1 MPGNTELL
9 TLIGQYSNLIL
20 SFHCSSHNT
29 YSHNIVR
36 DALVVVAGHWTWA
49 VLSSILAASVLG
61 MASVQVLSHI
71 SQSQ

>member
-1 MPGNTELL
+1 ML
-9 TLIGQYSNLIL
+9 LIL
-20 SFHCSSHNT
+20 SSDWSSHNT

-61 MASVQVLSHI
+61 MASVQVSVGTI
-71 SQSQ
+71 SQHHHHPIIQDITVTGD

>member
-1 MPGNTELL
+1 M
-9 TLIGQYSNLIL
+9 L
-20 SFHCSSHNT
+20 SSHWSSHNT

-61 MASVQVLSHI
+61 MASVQVSVVTISH
-71 SQSQ
+71 